1 MFETILLTGAA
12 GMIGSRVA
20 AELISTGNQVIG
32 LDRKEGSLLD
42 ENYTHIKVELGDAE
56 GLRGIFAANRI
67 DRVIHLAALA
77 HTAGVRNLSREAYYE
92 INVRCAENVFLCA
105 AEKNIPVLFISTAD
119 VYGFVKGVA
128 TAATVPHPVTVYG
141 KTKYLAEQAL
151 ARICRLYDIFR
162 FAPVYTDEV
171 KRDIQKRYYF
181 RYPDWGYLIGKG
193 EDYEFLS
200 IETAAERMVDW
211 CHREPTRQIFNV
223 KNETVTNT
231 AECLRHERA
240 AGRAK
245 HVLHFPRW
253 MVRLGFGVIYCLT
266 GKNKYT
272 FLLNKAVHPLRTE

>member
-1 MFETILLTGAA
+1 
-12 GMIGSRVA
+12 MIGTHVV
-20 AELISTGNQVIG
+20 AELITAGDRVIG
-32 LDRKEGSLLD
+32 LDLKESAVRD
-42 ENYTHIKVELGDAE
+42 EKYTHITVELGDFDA
-56 GLRGIFAANRI
+56 LHGIFDANRI

-77 HTAGVRNLSREAYYE
+77 HTAGVRDLSREAYYE

-128 TAATVPHPVTVYG
+128 TAGSVPHPITVYG
-141 KTKYLAEQAL
+141 KTKYLAEQSL

-171 KRDIQKRYYF
+171 KRDIQKRYYL
-181 RYPDWGYLIGKG
+181 RYPDLGYLIGRG
-193 EDYEFLS
+193 MDYEFLS
-200 IETAAERMVDW
+200 IDTAAARIVDW
-211 CHREPTRQIFNV
+211 CHREPTGRIYNV
-223 KNETVTNT
+223 KNEAMTNT
-231 AECLRHERA
+231 AECLLHERA

-245 HVLHFPRW
+245 HILRFPRW
-253 MVRLGFGVIYCLT
+253 TVRIGFGVIFFLT